1 MTIVNIYQGLIQGV
15 VDANLSGYEIEW
27 PNASFTTPNDAIW
40 LRANILDM
48 GDLPVTLGTSGL
60 NEVSGVMQVDV
71 FCPKLTNAYLDAINA
86 VSEIK
91 TVLKTGEKLA
101 YNSQYIRINSAPCRP
116 SEVEDAWYRWIITVN
131 YTAYL
136 TRG

>member
-15 VDANLSGYEIEW
+15 VDANLSDYPVSW
-27 PNASFTTPNDAIW
+27 PNTGQPNTTNIW

-60 NEVSGVMQVDV
+60 NEVSGVMQIDV
-71 FCPKLTNAYLDAINA
+71 FCPKLTNAYLGAINA

-91 TVLKTGEKLA
+91 TILKTGADLE
-101 YNSQYIRINSAPCRP
+101 YNGQYIRINSAPCRP

-136 TRG
+136 NRG